1 MTGLDLFDAVGAV
14 DEDLLEESE
23 HIKRRLPWRRVLPFA
38 ASAACVALIAAV
50 AVNLRGEDMASRTS
64 ETILE
69 IRTEVPEMGSIY
81 MQHSQHSQDMQDMQ
95 DMHDVPGLPE
105 YTANTAT
112 EIITGDETC
121 EVRYSITNATAE
133 DVIFPYFSE
142 YTENPADTL
151 SEPAVTTVALLTEE
165 GYTLPPEG
173 FADFTET
180 TSVPLEVTTFHDLG
194 TTVDLTDLSRMEDML
209 IPRWE
214 DMSDMER
221 FTRLSWHDSEYSI
234 TTEKFDRSE
243 LAFSSDKG
251 ELLGYDVYTGTEF
264 SMPIGVYSISGVNEK
279 YMVAVITADGK
290 YTGFQNYIYMPDS
303 LDSFLNDTDFYGR
316 KMPQKLY
323 SGDVVSA
330 SEHMEYTLPDLP
342 ERVEH
347 MLTLRKY
354 TAPEINPPTDMGLS
368 VYALTDGN
376 GDYVMFIYEN
386 GYINILGKI
395 FKVGEDV
402 TGEFSEY
409 AEENAVKS
417 GLVAYGVTNGFAEM
431 IPE

>member
-1 MTGLDLFDAVGAV
+1 MTGLDLFGAVGAV

-23 HIKRRLPWRRVLPFA
+23 HLKGRLPWRRALPFA
-38 ASAACVALIAAV
+38 ASAACIALIAAV
-50 AVNLRGEDMASRTS
+50 AVNLREDDIASRVS
-64 ETILE
+64 ETTTE
-69 IRTEVPEMGSIY
+69 TRTEVSESSIY
-81 MQHSQHSQDMQDMQ
+81 MQHSQDMQDMT
-95 DMHDVPGLPE
+95 GLPE
-105 YTANTAT
+105 YTANTLT
-112 EIITGDETC
+112 EIITGDETS
-121 EVRYSITNATAE
+121 EVKSSITAATVD
-133 DVIFPYFSE
+133 DVIFPAFSAG
-142 YTENPADTL
+142 TENPADTP
-151 SEPAVTTVALLTEE
+151 SEPSVTTVALLTEE

-180 TSVPLEVTTFHDLG
+180 TSVPHEVTTFHDLD
-194 TTVDLTDLSRMEDML
+194 TTVDLTDLSRMEEML

-221 FTRLSWHDSEYSI
+221 FTRLGWRDSEYSI
-234 TTEKFDRSE
+234 TNEKFDRSE
-243 LAFSSDKG
+243 LAFSPNEG
-251 ELLGYDVYTGTEF
+251 ELLGYDVYTDREF
-264 SMPIGVYSISGVNEK
+264 SMPIGVYSIIGINEN

-290 YTGFQNYIYMPDS
+290 YTGFRNYIYIPDS
-303 LDSFLNDTDFYGR
+303 LDGFLGDTDFYGR

-330 SEHMEYTLPDLP
+330 SEHMEYTLPDLS

-368 VYALTDGN
+368 VYALTDSN

-402 TGEFSEY
+402 TGEFTEY
-409 AEENAVKS
+409 VEENAVKS
-417 GLVAYGVTNGFAEM
+417 GLMAYGVTNGFIEST
-431 IPE
+431 PE

>member
-1 MTGLDLFDAVGAV
+1 MTGLDLFGAVGAV
-14 DEDLLEESE
+14 DEELLEESE
-23 HIKRRLPWRRVLPFA
+23 HIKERLPWRRVLPFA

-50 AVNLRGEDMASRTS
+50 AVNLRGEDIASMTS

-69 IRTEVPEMGSIY
+69 TRTEVPETGSIY
-81 MQHSQHSQDMQDMQ
+81 MQHSQDM
-95 DMHDVPGLPE
+95 PGLPE
-105 YTANTAT
+105 YTANTLT
-112 EIITGDETC
+112 EIIIGDETC
-121 EVRYSITNATAE
+121 EVRCSITTATAD
-133 DVIFPYFSE
+133 DVIFPDFSAG
-142 YTENPADTL
+142 TENLT
-151 SEPAVTTVALLTEE
+151 EPNVTTVALSTVE
-165 GYTLPPEG
+165 GYTLPPGGE
-173 FADFTET
+173 DFTET
-180 TSVPLEVTTFHDLG
+180 TSVPHEVTTFYDLD

-221 FTRLSWHDSEYSI
+221 FTRLGWRENEYSI
-234 TTEKFDRSE
+234 TNEKFDRSD
-243 LAFSSDKG
+243 LAFSPNEG
-251 ELLGYDVYTGTEF
+251 ELLGYDVYTDREF
-264 SMPIGVYSISGVNEK
+264 SMPIGVYTISGVNEN

-303 LDSFLNDTDFYGR
+303 LDGFLGDTDFYSR

-368 VYALTDGN
+368 VYALMDGN
-376 GDYVMFIYEN
+376 GDYVMIIYEN

-395 FKVGEDV
+395 FKIGEDV
-402 TGEFSEY
+402 TGEFMEY
-409 AEENAVKS
+409 VEENAVKS
-417 GLVAYGVTNGFAEM
+417 GLVSYGVVDGFIEM